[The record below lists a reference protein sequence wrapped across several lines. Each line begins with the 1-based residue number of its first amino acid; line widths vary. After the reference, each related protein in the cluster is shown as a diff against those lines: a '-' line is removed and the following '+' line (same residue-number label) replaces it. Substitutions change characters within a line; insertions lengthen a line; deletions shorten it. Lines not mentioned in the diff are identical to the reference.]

1 MSATA
6 CFIRNATLNDKPAKL
21 YRTQRPMGLTHYYLA
36 VSDETSTT
44 LTRCEH
50 DGDVRYIMRDRALVP
65 DETILCHTSDA
76 DDAMRSQGYTIHPIV
91 RAAKATLVYQGEFGF
106 SHTVLHVRN
115 LEVHIAP
122 YAQYTQ
128 AVEATFT
135 PKGKQKARRMF
146 QHSHPTLVVLDGW
159 VDVQV
164 PETFTARGEH
174 EISRASSFAGSWETE
189 AAAAIDVAVAG
200 GARILADYRGHN
212 AH

>member
-1 MSATA
+1 MPGTA
-6 CFIRNATLNDKPAKL
+6 CFIRDIDLDGQPAKF
-21 YRTQRPMGLTHYYLA
+21 YCAQRPTGCANHFVA
-36 VSDETSTT
+36 VSDATT
-44 LTRCEH
+44 TRLYPSNHRCQIDSFIPAQTH
-50 DGDVRYIMRDRALVP
+50 NTP
-65 DETILCHTSDA
+65 DA
-76 DDAMRSQGYTIHPIV
+76 DEAFRAEGYTVHPIL
-91 RAAKATLVYQGEFGF
+91 RAKKATLVFQGDFGF
-106 SHTVLHVRN
+106 AHSIVHVRD
-115 LEVHIAP
+115 LEVRITP

-159 VDVQV
+159 VDVKV

-189 AAAAIDVAVAG
+189 AAAAIDAAVAG